1 MKEIFL
7 QEICLECIKNI
18 FSKLKPSLRDTMIFH
33 YCYGF
38 KYREIADIF
47 HISERA
53 VKKRIATAK
62 KQIKTMFRKE
72 DFL

>member
-1 MKEIFL
+1 MMKESIYIGILDTFNWNNL
-7 QEICLECIKNI
+7 EIN
-18 FSKLKPSLRDTMIFH
+18 
-33 YCYGF
+33 
-38 KYREIADIF
+38 IADIF